1 MSFFRRLITKIFQWE
16 YWPFWVF
23 NLPVN
28 FYFIWLALKERSF
41 FFFAASNPTIDFG
54 GMIGEKKSEIFNLI
68 PQEYYPKTILID
80 NHSADELKQV
90 GLSVGYPFVA
100 KPDIGERGNGVEV
113 IRTEEDLL
121 KYRSGMPVPFLVQEF
136 ANYPVELGVFYV
148 RKPSEEM
155 GKVTSIVQKKLLS
168 VTGNGESTVRELLKS
183 QIRASLQVDFEHTRL
198 THLLD
203 KVPTLGEEIVVEEIG
218 NHCRGTMFLDATFE
232 ADARLNEAFDRL
244 AKQIDGFYYG
254 RFDLKCRSF
263 DDLRE
268 LKNFKI
274 VELNGCGAEPA
285 HIYQPG
291 FSLMKAYGVVWV
303 HFKWMAEVSREN
315 KKLGTPY
322 LTTRQ
327 GLKKLADLRGYN
339 KQLRGA

>member
-1 MSFFRRLITKIFQWE
+1 M
-16 YWPFWVF
+16 WVF
-23 NLPVN
+23 YFPTN
-28 FYFIWLALKERSF
+28 FYFIWLAIKERSF
-41 FFFAASNPTIDFG
+41 FFFSSSNPTIDFG

-80 NHSADELKQV
+80 DHSADDLKQV
-90 GLSVGYPFVA
+90 GLSVGYPLVA

-121 KYRSGMPVPFLVQEF
+121 KYRSDMPVPFLAQEF

-148 RKPSEEM
+148 RKPSEAM

-168 VTGNGESTVRELLKS
+168 VTGDGESTVRELMKS
-183 QIRASLQVDFEHTRL
+183 QIRASLQVDFEHERL

-203 KVPTLGEEIVVEEIG
+203 KVPIVGEEIVVEEIG
-218 NHCRGTMFLDATFE
+218 NHCRGTKFLDATCQ
-232 ADARLNEAFDRL
+232 ADAHLNEAFDRL

-268 LKNFKI
+268 LRHFKI

-291 FSLMKAYGVVWV
+291 FSLMKAYRVVWG

-327 GLKKLADLRGYN
+327 GLKKLADLRAYN
-339 KQLRGA
+339 KQLRSA